1 MAYSIE
7 EAKQK
12 SESDKILAIAEKKK
26 TQMRQ
31 KITDLRK
38 TFKGLIGQ
46 NDSLVP
52 RLKLNKDVRLNLVC
66 FP

>member
-26 TQMRQ
+26 THMRQ
-31 KITDLRK
+31 KVTDLRK
-38 TFKGLIGQ
+38 SFKSLIGK

-52 RLKLNKDVRLNLVC
+52 RLKLNKEVK
-66 FP
+66 

>member
-52 RLKLNKDVRLNLVC
+52 RLKLNKDVRLNFVC